1 MADSSLI
8 VCCLLFDYGIFSII
22 ALIIY
27 QFRAPE
33 EYNYEEEDEKIDI
46 FSMGNIFYSIIS
58 GDMPFEGVKEK
69 EAIQMVKDGER
80 PKIPKE
86 ALKSDDIA
94 IKTIVSVI
102 KKCWKQN
109 PKDRP
114 SASSIRDK
122 FKQVMDKIATENP
135 TYISD

>member
-1 MADSSLI
+1 MY
-8 VCCLLFDYGIFSII
+8 VFSTV

-33 EYNYEEEDEKIDI
+33 EYNYEKEDEKIDI

-58 GDMPFEGVKEK
+58 GDMPFEGINEK

-80 PKIPKE
+80 PKIPRE
-86 ALKSDDIA
+86 ALQSDDLA

-102 KKCWKQN
+102 KKCWEQN

-114 SASSIRDK
+114 SASSVRDK
-122 FKQVMDKIATENP
+122 LKQVMDKIATENS
-135 TYISD
+135 TYNSD

>member
-1 MADSSLI
+1 
-8 VCCLLFDYGIFSII
+8 
-22 ALIIY
+22 
-27 QFRAPE
+27 
-33 EYNYEEEDEKIDI
+33 
-46 FSMGNIFYSIIS
+46 
-58 GDMPFEGVKEK
+58 MPFEGVKEK

-114 SASSIRDK
+114 SASSVRDK
-122 FKQVMDKIATENP
+122 FKQVMDKIASENP